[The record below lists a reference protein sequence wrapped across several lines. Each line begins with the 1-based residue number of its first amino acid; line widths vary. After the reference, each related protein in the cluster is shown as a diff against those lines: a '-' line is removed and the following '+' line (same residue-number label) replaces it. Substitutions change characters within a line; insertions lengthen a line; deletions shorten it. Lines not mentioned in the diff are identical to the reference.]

1 VLHPLQTK
9 PALDSRHGI
18 EDALLKLV
26 DGASEGRDE
35 VWNHGVLVGG
45 SRF

>member
-9 PALDSRHGI
+9 PALDGRHGI

-26 DGASEGRDE
+26 DRAIKGSDE
-35 VWNHGVLVGG
+35 VWNHDVSKSEG
-45 SRF
+45 SF